1 MTKEE
6 RIAARKK
13 TMADIVAKRDA
24 GIAREKNKSSSV
36 KEKRAKK
43 NADFSAKVKE
53 VNRTRKAKQKVKDK
67 KRIDARKKVV
77 NKINK
82 GVDKTIAR
90 GKKQRAD
97 NIANRKASYAKFT
110 SNPKAKSTKSTKAN
124 KSTTSK
130 SAPRAVDKGGRLSAR
145 GSEGFKPTNT
155 RRGPDMSTVNKEG
168 VKGGGGAERSTKRKG
183 PSGPTMT
190 SMGGAKL
197 KPRNKDK
204 KVKPRR
210 PSGPSMTGFNRGGTV
225 GNTSMGRV
233 KVAKPGNINGI
244 AKRGL
249 TRAKHR

>member
-24 GIAREKNKSSSV
+24 TIAREKNKSSSA
-36 KEKRAKK
+36 KEKRAKR
-43 NADFSAKVKE
+43 NTDFSAKVKE
-53 VNRTRKAKQKVKDK
+53 VNRTRKAKQKAKDE
-67 KRIDARKKVV
+67 KRIAARKKVV
-77 NKINK
+77 NKIDK
-82 GVDKTIAR
+82 GVNKTIAR

-97 NIANRKASYAKFT
+97 NLAKRKADYAKFT
-110 SNPKAKSTKSTKAN
+110 ANPKAKAKA

-130 SAPRAVDKGGRLSAR
+130 SAPRAVDRGGRLSAR
-145 GSEGFKPTNT
+145 GSEGFKPTDT
-155 RRGPDMSTVNKEG
+155 RRGPSMDKVNKEG
-168 VKGGGGAERSTKRKG
+168 EKGGGGYARPKRKG
-183 PSGPTMT
+183 PSGPSMT

-210 PSGPSMTGFNRGGTV
+210 PSGPSMTGFRKGGSID
-225 GNTSMGRV
+225 GC
-233 KVAKPGNINGI
+233 

-249 TRAKHR
+249 TRAKGSKQ

>member
-6 RIAARKK
+6 RLAARKK

-24 GIAREKNKSSSV
+24 GIAKRKKKSKEKDEAQAKVRADRKKVITDMDKKYRAAKEKKEGS
-36 KEKRAKK
+36 KEKRIA
-43 NADFSAKVKE
+43 
-53 VNRTRKAKQKVKDK
+53 
-67 KRIDARKKVV
+67 ARKKVV

-82 GVDKTIAR
+82 GVDATIAR

-97 NIANRKASYAKFT
+97 NIAKRKASYDKFR
-110 SNPKAKSTKSTKAN
+110 SNPKAN
-124 KSTTSK
+124 KSTTTTTKSK
-130 SAPRAVDKGGRLSAR
+130 SATRAP

-155 RRGPDMSTVNKEG
+155 RTGPDMSTVNKPDAKAA
-168 VKGGGGAERSTKRKG
+168 VKKAEPKTRRG
-183 PSGPTMT
+183 PSGPSMT

-204 KVKPRR
+204 KVNLKKRG

-233 KVAKPGNINGI
+233 RVAKPGNINGI